1 MVYILRLPVDFLE
14 VVLPKGNWIILNCI
28 LRMSNGE
35 GAWTEFIWSRIARN
49 GGNCEWGNK
58 LLNIWVPKN
67 TRNF

>member
-1 MVYILRLPVDFLE
+1 VVYILRLPVDFLD
-14 VVLPKGNWIILNCI
+14 VVLPKGNWIILKCI
-28 LRMSNGE
+28 LRMSTGE
-35 GAWTEFIWSRIARN
+35 GAWTEFIWSRIVRI